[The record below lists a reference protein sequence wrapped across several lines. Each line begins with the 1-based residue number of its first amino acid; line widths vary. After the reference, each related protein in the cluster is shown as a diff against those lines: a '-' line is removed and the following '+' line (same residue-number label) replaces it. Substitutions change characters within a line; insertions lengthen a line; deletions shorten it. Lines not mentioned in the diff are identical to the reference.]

1 MRSPV
6 FIVMVLLV
14 SLYPLVSRTLAAPAS
29 VPPAATPPPTA
40 TPDGGIPPFSALQ
53 PVGEEPAGAE
63 PVVATAVPPVATPP
77 PTSTPPPTPT
87 PATPTPTPLP
97 DLSGAPAPVLRGNL
111 VISTY
116 SLDFYQFPGGLY
128 EESIRALAVPTE
140 RTISVISQRMGSGLQ
155 GRVSIRFEPP
165 QQGICA
171 IRGLTISR
179 DRTIRLFYEPDT
191 DIQRIIRLLSHEL
204 FHQLQHDRYG
214 TGRHS
219 RSDNIL
225 LEGMATWGSQDY
237 FVDEQGNPTYQ
248 QEVRYGLDTGTLL
261 PLVTDLDVDCRTTT
275 RNNIYSQWA
284 SFVEYLLLTYGRE
297 KLDAVYVDSAGRKA
311 GSANYVGVYGKTL
324 AQLEEEWLEWL
335 RVTQW
340 GQ

>member
-1 MRSPV
+1 MRFS
-6 FIVMVLLV
+6 IIITTLLLV
-14 SLYPLVSRTLAAPAS
+14 SVYPLVSRVLAAPNQTGR
-29 VPPAATPPPTA
+29 VPAATPAPTA
-40 TPDGGIPPFSALQ
+40 TPDQTGRPFAALR
-53 PVGEEPAGAE
+53 PVGEAPLA
-63 PVVATAVPPVATPP
+63 
-77 PTSTPPPTPT
+77 TSTPLATPAPPTPT
-87 PATPTPTPLP
+87 PAPPTPTPSPLP
-97 DLSGAPAPVLRGNL
+97 DLSGAPAPVLRGTL

-116 SLDFYQFPGGLY
+116 SLDFYQFPGGLP

-140 RTISVISQRMGSGLQ
+140 RTIGVISQRMGSGLR

-214 TGRHS
+214 TGPHA

-284 SFVEYLLLTYGRE
+284 SFVEYLIQTYGRE
-297 KLDAVYVDSAGRKA
+297 KLDAVYVNSAGRKA
-311 GSANYVGVYGKTL
+311 GSAHYVGVYGKTL
-324 AQLEEEWLEWL
+324 AELEAEWLEWL